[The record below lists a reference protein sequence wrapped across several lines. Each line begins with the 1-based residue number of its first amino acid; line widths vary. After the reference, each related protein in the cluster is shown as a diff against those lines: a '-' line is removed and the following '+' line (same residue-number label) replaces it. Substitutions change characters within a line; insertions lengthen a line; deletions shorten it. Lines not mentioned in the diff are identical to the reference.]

1 MNFEKTNYN
10 ITNVSPEELA
20 KYYNII
26 EQSFLNNK
34 NKESFFVVKYLDLGV
49 KTVKLEIYTQQFL
62 PVIEKN
68 FAYCIKDH
76 SDKYDITFRLWQD
89 DITNYITDF
98 VSNAESIFIS
108 PELKPVIKL
117 FIKDNALSAYNHKTN
132 TFYFAVN
139 NLTKGF
145 VSKNGHIF
153 FDLISE
159 MVKTPNSAL
168 VHGACVGVEN
178 EGVLICGRGGRG
190 KSTLAVSSLL
200 DNFEYIADDY
210 LILNKTDKLY
220 AHPVYSIVILAPH
233 MYEKMKD
240 LKAEFLWDNY
250 NNTKYVF
257 DISAHH
263 DRFVKKIPVKTV
275 IFPEISADSTVPS
288 IEPVNKGR
296 AITQL
301 IYSTAYQMGEQKNN
315 DFMKKLISFVSDLD
329 FYQINLSP
337 DLKAN
342 VKALKNFIKE
352 RSSKNV

>member
-1 MNFEKTNYN
+1 MNFEKTTYN
-10 ITNVSPEELA
+10 ITNISPEELA

-34 NKESFFVVKYLDLGV
+34 KSVPIIKYLDLGV
-49 KTVKLEIYTQQFL
+49 KIVKLEIYAEQFL
-62 PVIEKN
+62 PIIEKN
-68 FAYCIKDH
+68 FGYCIKEH
-76 SDKYDITFRLWQD
+76 SDSYDITFRLWQD
-89 DITNYITDF
+89 DITKYITDF

-108 PELKPVIKL
+108 PKLKPVIKL

-139 NLTKGF
+139 NLTKEFISG
-145 VSKNGHIF
+145 NGHIF

-168 VHGACVGVEN
+168 VHGACVGIEN

-200 DNFEYIADDY
+200 DNFQYIADDY

-220 AHPVYSIVILAPH
+220 AYPIYSIIILAPQ

-257 DISAHH
+257 DISEHH
-263 DRFVKKIPVKTV
+263 DRFVKKMPIKTV
-275 IFPEISADSTVPS
+275 IFPEISVDNKVPS
-288 IEPVNKGR
+288 IELMNKGK
-296 AITQL
+296 AITQF

-342 VKALKNFIKE
+342 VKILKNFIKE
-352 RSSKNV
+352 RRSQNV